1 MLYYVHT
8 LIMFK
13 HVNFGE
19 SIFEYIRQKSK
30 KHAHLKISPMDE
42 VFTRL
47 FSIFFYPGI
56 NSYLCLFDRDDFTPA

>member
-47 FSIFFYPGI
+47 FSIFFIPG
-56 NSYLCLFDRDDFTPA
+56 